1 MRTPWLLWEVRLAG
15 PRARLFFL
23 SEVRVLKH
31 RVVGLAGRDDGLKV
45 RLTELPAMLADA
57 HARAVLRLLGEEP
70 DGGVAALAFKHVRGA
85 LKLGVDTLMPFVM
98 GSVLDDAHRS
108 HSLDLQRDIKD
119 WRNVERLQQSALLLH
134 VDFLI
139 SREPLDVPVA
149 FQAQQIMAGS
159 GELRATF
166 CSPQIAA
173 VLESGKANYREL
185 ETVLSTED
193 VFNLVE
199 IINIAA
205 LREWHAHQQATQ

>member
-1 MRTPWLLWEVRLAG
+1 M
-15 PRARLFFL
+15 
-23 SEVRVLKH
+23 LKH
-31 RVVGLAGRDDGLKV
+31 RVITLAGRDEGVKV

-57 HARAVLRLLGEEP
+57 HARAILRLLGEES
-70 DGGVAALAFKHVRGA
+70 DGGISALAFRHVRDA
-85 LKLGVDTLMPFVM
+85 FKLGVDTLMPFVE
-98 GSVLDDAHRS
+98 GSVLDDAHRG
-108 HSLDLQRDIKD
+108 HSLDIRHDIKD
-119 WRNVERLQQSALLLH
+119 WRNVERLQNSALLLH

-139 SREPLDVPVA
+139 GREPLDVPVT
-149 FQAQQIMAGS
+149 FQAQQIMAGG

-173 VLESGKANYREL
+173 VLESGKATYREL

-205 LREWHAHQQATQ
+205 LREWHAHQQANQ